1 MSESNG
7 TDTGNADG
15 KNATEKEKSRRLV
28 DKDRPEEAAE
38 AQPSKGHDAE
48 VYRPD
53 ENVDNEKSP
62 ASRDTPGHNSSI
74 DQTPV
79 PGAQASEQKSRKRHI
94 DDASEEADSS
104 RRDG

>member
-15 KNATEKEKSRRLV
+15 KNATEKDKSRRLV